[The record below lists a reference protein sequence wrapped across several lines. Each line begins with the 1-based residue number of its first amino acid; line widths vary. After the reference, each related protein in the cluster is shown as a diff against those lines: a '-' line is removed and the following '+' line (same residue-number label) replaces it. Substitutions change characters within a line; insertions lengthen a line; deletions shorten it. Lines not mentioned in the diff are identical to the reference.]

1 MGRGGGS
8 KLNRFRYPVHFGQFF
23 PMFFFQIDA
32 EDGAVGIPLHVGPL
46 DLGLDEDMPP
56 PSQNTVAGQRFI
68 SQINSSAS
76 AMLARMFE
84 GANMQNSTFNI
95 HINLGKL

>member
-1 MGRGGGS
+1 MWGGGG
-8 KLNRFRYPVHFGQFF
+8 LNSIDFDIQLILVMISYAFL
-23 PMFFFQIDA
+23 QIEA
-32 EDGAVGIPLHVGPL
+32 EDGAVGIPLPVGPL
-46 DLGLDEDMPP
+46 DLGLDEEMPP
-56 PSQNTVAGQRFI
+56 PSQNTVAGQRYI

>member
-1 MGRGGGS
+1 MPFYRS
-8 KLNRFRYPVHFGQFF
+8 KLRTGIGY
-23 PMFFFQIDA
+23 
-32 EDGAVGIPLHVGPL
+32 IPLPVGPL

-56 PSQNTVAGQRFI
+56 PSQNTVAGQRYI

>member
-1 MGRGGGS
+1 
-8 KLNRFRYPVHFGQFF
+8 
-23 PMFFFQIDA
+23 MFFFQIDA
-32 EDGAVGIPLHVGPL
+32 EDGAVGIPLPVGPL
-46 DLGLDEDMPP
+46 DLGIDEDMPP
-56 PSQNTVAGQRFI
+56 PSQNTVAGQRYI

-95 HINLGKL
+95 LVQNVLCKNLLFDFLTLPFVQVAP

>member
-1 MGRGGGS
+1 MC
-8 KLNRFRYPVHFGQFF
+8 LNSVDFHMPFIFVIISYV
-23 PMFFFQIDA
+23 FFQIEA
-32 EDGAVGIPLHVGPL
+32 EGGAVGIPLHVGPL
-46 DLGLDEDMPP
+46 DLGLDEEMPP
-56 PSQNTVAGQRFI
+56 PSQNTVAGQRYI

-76 AMLARMFE
+76 AMLAQLFE

>member
-1 MGRGGGS
+1 MS
-8 KLNRFRYPVHFGQFF
+8 INFDILFILV
-23 PMFFFQIDA
+23 MISCVFFQIEA
-32 EDGAVGIPLHVGPL
+32 EDGAVDIPLPVGPL

-56 PSQNTVAGQRFI
+56 PSQNTVAEQRYI

-84 GANMQNSTFNI
+84 GANMQNSRFNI